1 MADDMYGFRD
11 DGFVLPGAVRFGWH
25 RDGTGEEMDGFF
37 ALDTGG
43 NCAFNRKAWV
53 ARVRLRLDWGSR
65 AIERTP
71 SLVCR

>member
-43 NCAFNRKAWV
+43 NLRFQSEGMGREGAIA
-53 ARVRLRLDWGSR
+53 ARLGKPSD
-65 AIERTP
+65 RTNP